1 MKIRLSSL
9 HSTHVKHGKC
19 LLERISLTL
28 LHDYSYWHKLS
39 NYSLEGALC
48 QFSIK
53 MKKAQKVVAILT
65 VSADCGKSYSY
76 QLTTRPIM
84 QLCSLHI

>member
-1 MKIRLSSL
+1 ME
-9 HSTHVKHGKC
+9 KC

-28 LHDYSYWHKLS
+28 LHSYWHKLS

-53 MKKAQKVVAILT
+53 IKKKAQKVVAILT

-76 QLTTRPIM
+76 KLTTHPIM